1 MKFPSLNKFL
11 TETPSNSHT
20 APEKGPNQG
29 DTCRMQ
35 CEQKQSMFSSRVFF
49 FFIGSEEESH
59 LEYQEKEC
67 QCGNERLHQWSWLN
81 FYTSEAGRVRYINL
95 SVLKLISS
103 LFPLQQPI
111 KQRGSTD
118 PVGYAEFRTCLLL
131 WDSRL
136 PFFNMAIKLFIFQ
149 LLGCS
154 SHIPLHLPKTLTVIK
169 MSDSA
174 T

>member
-35 CEQKQSMFSSRVFF
+35 CEQKQSMFSSRVFFF

-95 SVLKLISS
+95 SVLKLISFPSSSQLNKGAAQIPWDTQS
-103 LFPLQQPI
+103 LERASYCGTHAFHFLIWQLSCSFSNYSVVQVTYL
-111 KQRGSTD
+111 STC
-118 PVGYAEFRTCLLL
+118 R
-131 WDSRL
+131 
-136 PFFNMAIKLFIFQ
+136 KL
-149 LLGCS
+149 
-154 SHIPLHLPKTLTVIK
+154 
-169 MSDSA
+169 
-174 T
+174 